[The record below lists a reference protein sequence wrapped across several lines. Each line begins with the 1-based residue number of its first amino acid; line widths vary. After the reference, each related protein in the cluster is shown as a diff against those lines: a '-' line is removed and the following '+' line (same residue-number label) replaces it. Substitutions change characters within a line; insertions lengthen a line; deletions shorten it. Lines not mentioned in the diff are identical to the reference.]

1 MEDKNNDE
9 YTRTKTIAGKIIY
22 YGKFKAHNRY
32 AYRANSDFAPIG
44 AVDSPFIRD
53 CLTHQPIIP
62 GSSLKGKIRTLL
74 AKSRCKNLILNNIDD
89 DDEVISRLF
98 GSAGKKG
105 ACFARLQFFDLF
117 LTSKSVEV
125 FKNLDTDTYIGE
137 IKWENTIARLTGSAN
152 PRQIE
157 RVPAGAEFEFKLV
170 YNIEDEEQID
180 EDMKILAQGFQLL
193 QMDYLGGHGSRGYGR
208 VKFSD
213 FKVKAINKKID
224 VNKYECNFK
233 GTVNNEI

>member
-1 MEDKNNDE
+1 MMNIQGQ
-9 YTRTKTIAGKIIY
+9 RQLQGKLFITANLKLIT
-22 YGKFKAHNRY
+22 GMHIG
-32 AYRANSDFAPIG
+32 ANSDFAPIG

-53 CLTHQPIIP
+53 CLTHEPIIP

-105 ACFARLQFFDLF
+105 SCFARLQFFDLF
-117 LTSKSVEV
+117 LTRKSVEV

-157 RVPAGAEFEFKLV
+157 RVPAGAEFVFKLV

-208 VKFSD
+208 VKFND

-224 VNKYECNFK
+224 ADEYGYFFEGKCS
-233 GTVNNEI
+233 

>member
-1 MEDKNNDE
+1 MSVLFCDSNSELW
-9 YTRTKTIAGKIIY
+9 YTRADELGLKV
-22 YGKFKAHNRY
+22 
-32 AYRANSDFAPIG
+32 IG
-44 AVDSPFIRD
+44 MPY
-53 CLTHQPIIP
+53 
-62 GSSLKGKIRTLL
+62 
-74 AKSRCKNLILNNIDD
+74 NIDD

-117 LTSKSVEV
+117 LTRKSVEV

-224 VNKYECNFK
+224 INKYECDFK
-233 GTVNNEI
+233 GNVNNEI

>member
-1 MEDKNNDE
+1 M
-9 YTRTKTIAGKIIY
+9 
-22 YGKFKAHNRY
+22 
-32 AYRANSDFAPIG
+32 
-44 AVDSPFIRD
+44 
-53 CLTHQPIIP
+53 
-62 GSSLKGKIRTLL
+62 
-74 AKSRCKNLILNNIDD
+74 
-89 DDEVISRLF
+89 
-98 GSAGKKG
+98 
-105 ACFARLQFFDLF
+105 
-117 LTSKSVEV
+117 TSKSVEV

-224 VNKYECNFK
+224 ADEYEYFLKGNVHNEYRAYFLEFLTPVHFADNNFGGDLEK
-233 GTVNNEI
+233 ASFYCSADTYFSAICSEANLISKEILQSIMENLSREN

>member
-1 MEDKNNDE
+1 MMNIQGQ
-9 YTRTKTIAGKIIY
+9 RQLQGKLFITANLKLIT
-22 YGKFKAHNRY
+22 GMHIG
-32 AYRANSDFAPIG
+32 ANSDFAPIG

-53 CLTHQPIIP
+53 CLTHEPIIP

-117 LTSKSVEV
+117 LTRKSVEV

-152 PRQIE
+152 PRQIK

-170 YNIEDEEQID
+170 YNIEDEDQID
-180 EDMKILAQGFQLL
+180 EDMKILVQGFQLL

-213 FKVKAINKKID
+213 FKVKPINKKID
-224 VNKYECNFK
+224 ADEYEYFFEGKCS
-233 GTVNNEI
+233 